1 MKRLSQW
8 VMGYPVLVVIVIAVI
23 TAALGAFAITL
34 ELSTDLQELLPSDD
48 PAVLS
53 FIETSKR
60 YGSQDFLLIAI
71 HDETSIF
78 NPRTLKKIWDLTD
91 DLQSLSDDWVEDIR
105 SIFNA
110 EVIKGE
116 ENAIVVTPAAE
127 TLPQTPEEIEVF
139 KQLILGERLL
149 SRLLIS
155 EDQRTTLIILEERPE
170 IINSDEAIKLTE
182 AVAALVPPYE
192 GPEEIYLSGGPYILA
207 QVRQAM
213 IQDLRSLVPFA
224 TVILL
229 FILFVSFRQWR
240 GVLLPVT
247 VALVS
252 VIWTMGLMAIVGF
265 KLTIVAVVIPVIL
278 LAIADADSIHILTR
292 YQEALHHNPKR
303 KDALLHAMM
312 RLGQP
317 VFYTSISSA
326 VGFLGLT
333 TAYSVIIQE
342 FAIATAVGIL
352 IAMLLSF
359 TLLPALL
366 VMLPAKTS
374 QHLARQPGK
383 WFARWQLGQTG
394 KYWVRGAVV
403 LFLISIV
410 GITQIKINNNP
421 LDYVRSDL
429 PVSRSAQFVE
439 NTFGGSLTLRI
450 SLDTEK
456 ADGWKDPEWLTKI
469 QDLQHYMESLEHTGI
484 STSIVDV
491 VRELYKTTNAD
502 DPAFDTIPDTARK
515 VSDVLLP
522 VEFGGSLDLRTLTT
536 ANYREGQVTTIIR
549 SLPLKDL
556 DPLLDDVR
564 DYLATH
570 FPNTPYRLSGQPMF
584 GERVGETLVSSQVNS
599 FMLSLFLVW
608 VMLLILTRSF
618 RLSLISVVPLMFAVS
633 VMFGVM
639 GFMGIALDIGTVM
652 VASVAIGIGIDFA
665 IHFISQ
671 YRQARARLEPEPAI
685 QEALD
690 LTWRALLYNTLSLGL
705 GFLIMLFSQFTAN
718 IAFGGLM
725 GVTVIVAFVS
735 TLRLV
740 PALLLSTIKLENFKV
755 SVLLKNLVAM
765 LK

>member
-1 MKRLSQW
+1 MRKLAQW
-8 VMGYPVLVVIVIAVI
+8 VMNAPIWVLAVIAVI
-23 TAALGAFAITL
+23 TIALGSAAVTL

-48 PAVLS
+48 PIVLD
-53 FIETSKR
+53 FIEMSKR
-60 YGSQDFLLIAI
+60 YGSQDFLLIAV
-71 HDETSIF
+71 HDEDSIF
-78 NPRTLKKIWDLTD
+78 NPRTLEKIWNLSEAFNNITD
-91 DLQSLSDDWVEDIR
+91 EWVEEVR
-105 SIFNA
+105 SIFNS
-110 EVIKGE
+110 EVVEGQ
-116 ENAIVVTPAAE
+116 ENAIIVRPAAD
-127 TLPQTPEEIEVF
+127 TLPQTSAEIDAFQE
-139 KQLILGERLL
+139 LILGERLL

-155 EDQRTTLIILEERPE
+155 EDQRTTLIIIEEQPA

-182 AVAALVPPYE
+182 VVAELVGPFE
-192 GPEEIYLSGGPYILA
+192 GPEKIYLSGGPYIMA

-213 IQDLRSLVPFA
+213 IQDLKSLVPIA
-224 TVILL
+224 TLILL
-229 FILFVSFRQWR
+229 GILFASFRQLR

-252 VIWTMGLMAIVGF
+252 VIWTMGLMALVGF

-292 YQEALHHNPKR
+292 YQEALHQSPKR
-303 KDALLHAMM
+303 REALMHAMT

-317 VFYTSISSA
+317 VIYTSISSA

-342 FAIATAVGIL
+342 FAIATAVGII
-352 IAMLLSF
+352 IAMVLSF

-366 VMLPAKTS
+366 MLLPARTS
-374 QHLARQPGK
+374 KHLSQPGK
-383 WFARWQLGQTG
+383 WFSNWQLGKAG
-394 KYWVRGAVV
+394 RYWIWGAVV
-403 LFLISIV
+403 LVLVSFM
-410 GITQIKINNNP
+410 GITQIEINNNP
-421 LDYVRSDL
+421 LDYVRDDL

-450 SLDTEK
+450 ALDTEK
-456 ADGWKDPEWLTKI
+456 ADGWKDFEFLNKI
-469 QDLQHYMESLEHTGI
+469 QDLQNYMESLEHTGI

-502 DPAFDTIPDTARK
+502 DPAFDTIPDTTRK

-549 SLPLKDL
+549 SLPLKHL
-556 DPLLDDVR
+556 NPLVNGVR
-564 DYLATH
+564 DYLDEH
-570 FPNTPYRLSGQPMF
+570 FPGVPYRLSGQPMF
-584 GERVGETLVSSQVNS
+584 GVRVGETLVSSQVTS

-608 VMLLILTRSF
+608 VMLLILTRSL
-618 RLSLISVVPLMFAVS
+618 RLSLISVVPLMFAVT

-639 GFMGIALDIGTVM
+639 GFFGIALDIGTVM

-671 YRQARARLEPEPAI
+671 YRQARERLEPEPAI

-705 GFLIMLFSQFTAN
+705 GFLVMLFSQFTAN

-725 GVTVIVAFVS
+725 GVTVIVAFIS

-740 PALLLSTIKLENFKV
+740 PALLMMSIKLENTQG
-755 SVLLKNLVAM
+755 LKNLITFF
-765 LK
+765 K

>member
-8 VMGYPVLVVIVIAVI
+8 VMGHPVLVLMVVGII
-23 TAALGAFAITL
+23 TAVLGSFAATL
-34 ELSTDLQELLPSDD
+34 KLSTDLQELLPKDD
-48 PAVLS
+48 PVVNS

-60 YGSQDFLLIAI
+60 YGSQDFLLIAV

-78 NPRTLKKIWDLTD
+78 TPGTLKKIWDLSEEF
-91 DLQSLSDDWVEDIR
+91 QSLPDTWVDDIR
-105 SIFNA
+105 SIFSA
-110 EVIKGE
+110 EVVTGE
-116 ENAIVVTPAAE
+116 ENAIVVAPAAE
-127 TLPQTPEEIEVF
+127 TLPQSAEDIQAF
-139 KQLILGERLL
+139 KERILGERLL

-155 EDQRTTLIILEERPE
+155 EDQRTTLIILEEQPA

-182 AVAALVPPYE
+182 AVAEIVGPYD
-192 GPEEIYLSGGPYILA
+192 GPQKIYLSGGPYILA

-213 IQDLRSLVPFA
+213 IQDLRSLVPIA

-229 FILFVSFRQWR
+229 AILFASFRQLR

-252 VIWTMGLMAIVGF
+252 VIWTLGLMAIIGF
-265 KLTIVAVVIPVIL
+265 KLTIVAVIIPVIL

-292 YQEALHHNPKR
+292 YQEALHQYPKR
-303 KDALLHAMM
+303 KDALLHAMT

-317 VFYTSISSA
+317 VIYTSISSA

-342 FAIATAVGIL
+342 FAIATAVGIML
-352 IAMLLSF
+352 AMLLSF

-366 VMLPAKTS
+366 TLLPAKTS

-383 WFARWQLGQTG
+383 WFSRWQLGHTG

-410 GITQIKINNNP
+410 GIVQIKINNNP

-439 NTFGGSLTLRI
+439 ETFGGSLTLRI

-456 ADGWKDPEWLTKI
+456 ADGWKDPEWLNKI
-469 QDLQHYMESLEHTGI
+469 QDLQNYMESLEHTGI

-502 DPAFDTIPDTARK
+502 DPAFDIIPDTARK

-549 SLPLKDL
+549 SLPLKYL

-564 DYLATH
+564 AFLAKN
-570 FPNTPYRLSGQPMF
+570 FPDTPYRLSGQPMF
-584 GERVGETLVSSQVNS
+584 GERVGETLVSSQVSS

-608 VMLLILTRSF
+608 VMLLILTRSV
-618 RLSLISVVPLMFAVS
+618 RLSLISVVPLMFAVT

-671 YRQARARLEPEPAI
+671 YRQARQRLEPEPAI

-705 GFLIMLFSQFTAN
+705 GFLVMLFSQFTAN

-740 PALLLSTIKLENFKV
+740 PALLLSTIKLEKFKV
-755 SVLLKNLVAM
+755 NALLKNLVAM